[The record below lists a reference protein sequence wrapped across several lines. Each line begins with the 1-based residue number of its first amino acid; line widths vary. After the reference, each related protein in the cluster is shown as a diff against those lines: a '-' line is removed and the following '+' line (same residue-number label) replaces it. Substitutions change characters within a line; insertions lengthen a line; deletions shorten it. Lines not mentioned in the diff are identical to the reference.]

1 MQHVILLL
9 LLCASG
15 IPLAA
20 QSHPLYRATQRNIG
34 YTVPLRGQSATDT
47 TLGLRLQYRLLSSTE
62 YMQAPVPVRCV
73 VHGVDQFRGS
83 LLMLEP
89 ATAYEVTAMFTSAT
103 GRFAPFVDTITTR
116 AEPPI
121 RVSNNVKVVSPAGS
135 GTSYTEAEPGDLTAL
150 IKAGLAC
157 GTTVMLKGGTYA
169 VADMTLTLP
178 DACND
183 TSQIVFMAWPGD
195 SVVFDGGQTITTPW
209 TPVQGL
215 PGMFATTLDPRAE
228 FTSLCSFD
236 GERLYPYALRLSIPQ
251 LPDYPTLQNLGYD
264 VSGFYRVGN
273 TLYVKTL
280 DGTDPTGH
288 TVRVSTAFR
297 CMTMVGDSRSTSV
310 VFSGIHVQDYGA
322 HICTQNELGLI
333 LECYPSFTFRFENV
347 NNAIID
353 SCTFTNS
360 NAPISFVGACN
371 NNTVRNCTI
380 KDGTGYWSHGAFK
393 QTRDASVIDRGS
405 YGRYLELSGISFAPA
420 DDDSICG
427 NSVHHNN
434 VNGVVGG
441 ITAGWISAR
450 AVVSDHDVYNN
461 VVTNCYDGIDCTGG
475 AGGGTVN
482 ARIWNNQILDCPVG
496 TSLISSAYHA
506 TYIMRNVYRVTDR
519 MNHNNDVFFM
529 NCDNSLATSIW
540 STALKL
546 NAGDTTRG
554 TGTIHFVH
562 NTVVSKGQFG
572 FGLYLWNPTWKSLFM
587 RNNIFAST
595 NAVPLMFDGIAQQR
609 LYSFDGDGDVYFA
622 EGQSSIAT
630 IRPVHGVA
638 ECQTVASPEALRASL
653 ISTTQSPLI
662 TIGAQS
668 IRRDPAFVNTTD
680 SNYHLNSSSGIID
693 AGTVVDGFTTSY
705 TGAAPDP
712 GAYEY
717 DATTSA
723 DETATQHSSVFND
736 HAIVRTQIFTLLGE
750 ELDVREVREGMLC
763 FVRETDAFSNTR
775 TRPVMMQR

>member
-1 MQHVILLL
+1 MRLPTLVILMCL
-9 LLCASG
+9 SS
-15 IPLAA
+15 IWLAA
-20 QSHPLYRATQRNIG
+20 QSRPQYRPTQHNIG
-34 YTVPLRGQSATDT
+34 YTVPLYGSATTDT
-47 TLGLRLQYRLLSSTE
+47 TLGLAVRYRTLTSASSLP
-62 YMQAPVPVRCV
+62 APPPVRCV
-73 VHGVDQFRGS
+73 VRGVDQFRGS

-89 ATAYEVTAMFTSAT
+89 ATNYEVTAMFTSAT

-116 AEPPI
+116 AEPLI
-121 RVSNNVKVVSPAGS
+121 HSNASIKVVSPTGS
-135 GTSYTEAEPGDLTAL
+135 GTSYTDAEPGDLTAL
-150 IKAGLAC
+150 VKTGLAC
-157 GTTVMLKGGTYA
+157 GTTVMLKGGIYS
-169 VADMTLTLP
+169 VANMTLTLP
-178 DACND
+178 DACDD

-195 SVVFDGGQTITTPW
+195 SVMFDGGQTITSTW
-209 TPVQGL
+209 SPVQGI
-215 PGMFATTLDPRAE
+215 PGMFATKLDPRAE

-236 GERLYPYALRLSIPQ
+236 GQRLYPYALRSSIPQ
-251 LPDYPTLQNLGYD
+251 LPDYPSLQNLGYD

-273 TLYVKTL
+273 TLYVKAL

-288 TVRVSTAFR
+288 AVRVSTAFR
-297 CMTMVGDSRSTSV
+297 CMTIVGNSNSTSV

-322 HICTQNELGLI
+322 HICTQNEIGLI

-353 SCTFTNS
+353 RCTFTNS

-393 QTRDASVIDRGS
+393 QTRDASLLDRGS
-405 YGRYLELSGISFAPA
+405 YGRYVELSGISFAPA

-427 NSVHHNN
+427 NNVHHNN

-441 ITAGWISAR
+441 ITAGWITAR
-450 AVVSDHDVYNN
+450 TVVSDHDVYNN

-496 TSLISSAYHA
+496 TSLISNAYQA
-506 TYIMRNVYRVTDR
+506 TYIMRNVYRMTDR
-519 MNHNNDVFFM
+519 VNHNYDVFFM

-572 FGLYLWNPTWKSLFM
+572 FGLYLWNPTWTSLFM

-609 LYSFDGDGDVYFA
+609 LYSFDGDGDVYYA

-638 ECQTVASPEALRASL
+638 GCQTVASPEALQSSL
-653 ISTTQSPLI
+653 SSTTQSPLI
-662 TIGAQS
+662 AIGAQS
-668 IRRDPAFVNTTD
+668 IRRDPAFVNATD
-680 SNYHLNSSSGIID
+680 GNYHLQSSSGIID

-717 DATTSA
+717 DATTFV
-723 DETATQHSSVFND
+723 DETATPHSSEFND
-736 HAIVRTQIFTLLGE
+736 HAIVRSQYFSLLGE
-750 ELDVREVREGMLC
+750 ELDAQAVRSSVLC
-763 FVRETDAFSNTR
+763 FVRETDAFGNTR